1 MHGLLKLEQVS
12 KVYKGGKKAV
22 NSIDL
27 EIAKGEFICF
37 IGPSGHGKNDNDE
50 DDQQTDRTIV
60 WKDFYRRRKYYGTG
74 PG

>member
-1 MHGLLKLEQVS
+1 MLKLEQVS

-27 EIAKGEFICF
+27 DIAKVNLSVLSARAAAE
-37 IGPSGHGKNDNDE
+37 NDDDE

-60 WKDFYRRRKYYGTG
+60 WKDLYRRRKYYGTG

>member
-27 EIAKGEFICF
+27 DIAKGEFICF
-37 IGPSGHGKNDNDE
+37 IGPSGHEKR
-50 DDQQTDRTIV
+50 QR
-60 WKDFYRRRKYYGTG
+60 
-74 PG
+74 

>member
-27 EIAKGEFICF
+27 DIAKGEFICF
-37 IGPSGHGKNDNDE
+37 IYRAAAEK
-50 DDQQTDRTIV
+50 
-60 WKDFYRRRKYYGTG
+60 RRR
-74 PG
+74 

>member
-1 MHGLLKLEQVS
+1 MLKLEQVS

-27 EIAKGEFICF
+27 DIAKGEFICF
-37 IGPSGHGKNDNDE
+37 ISGRLRKNDDDE

-60 WKDFYRRRKYYGTG
+60 WKDLYRRRKYYGTG